1 MDVEGFIARCFQ
13 EGLGDEMVGVSAT
26 SMPGTVYVRVVVRGR
41 LEEAE
46 TIAVA
51 LMAEFAELD
60 RTLHIAVE
68 RGGKL

>member
-1 MDVEGFIARCFQ
+1 
-13 EGLGDEMVGVSAT
+13 MVGVSAT
-26 SMPGTVYVRVVVRGR
+26 SMPGAVYVRVMVRGR